1 MKAVFDTNVLVS
13 ALFWRGTPHHCFLAA
28 QAGLFELII
37 SDEIL
42 NELRRV
48 LSLKLRLPPPEVEE
62 AIKSISAVAQR
73 ADVTETVIRVR
84 EDPAD
89 DKFLSV
95 AVSAKADF
103 VVSGDKHLLRI
114 GEFRE
119 IRIISTSHFF
129 IRVQGE
135 GIG

>member
-48 LSLKLRLPPPEVEE
+48 LSLKLRLPPAEVEE
-62 AIKSISAVAQR
+62 AIKSILAIAQR
-73 ADVTETVIRVR
+73 VEVTETVMIVR
-84 EDPAD
+84 EDPTD

-95 AVSAKADF
+95 AASAKADF

-114 GEFRE
+114 GEFRD

-129 IRVQGE
+129 IRVLGE
-135 GIG
+135 WIR

>member
-1 MKAVFDTNVLVS
+1 LKAVFDTNVLVS

-28 QAGLFELII
+28 QAGLFELIV

-48 LSLKLRLPPPEVEE
+48 LSQKLRLPPEEVEE
-62 AIKSISAVAQR
+62 AVKSILAIAQR
-73 ADVTETVIRVR
+73 VDITETVMRVR

-95 AVSAKADF
+95 AASAKGDF

-114 GEFRE
+114 GEFRK
-119 IRIISTSHFF
+119 IRIISTSNFF
-129 IRVQGE
+129 VQVLGE
-135 GIG
+135 WIH